1 MAGWTFARPLST
13 GDSELDGIHAAW
25 LGTVG
30 GWLLL
35 TAFEVLR
42 VG

>member
-1 MAGWTFARPLST
+1 MADWTFARPLST

-25 LGTVG
+25 LAPSG

-42 VG
+42 FG